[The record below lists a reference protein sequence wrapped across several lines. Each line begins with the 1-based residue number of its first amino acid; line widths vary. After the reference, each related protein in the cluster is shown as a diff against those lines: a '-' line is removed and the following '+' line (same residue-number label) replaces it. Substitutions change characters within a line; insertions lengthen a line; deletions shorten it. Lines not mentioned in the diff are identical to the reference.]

1 MNRSDWIFVAVFY
14 THGMALLIYG
24 WHSLDRLAG
33 CGLFGMLLGFGFMC
47 VSALSIKLE
56 DYR

>member
-1 MNRSDWIFVAVFY
+1 MTKFDWIFVTVFY

-24 WHSLDRLAG
+24 WHSIDRLAG
-33 CGLFGMLLGFGFMC
+33 CGLFGMVTGFAMLI
-47 VSALSIKLE
+47 VSALSVKLE

>member
-1 MNRSDWIFVAVFY
+1 MSKFDWLFVAVFY

-24 WHSLDRLAG
+24 WHSLERLAG
-33 CGLFGMLLGFGFMC
+33 CGLFGMVTGFALML
-47 VSALSIKLE
+47 VSAFSVKLE